1 MPRTRTALTL
11 GDWEKLAQSI
21 DEETTAADP
30 QIQII
35 HEKLQKLLAEIRELA
50 VEQKSLDS
58 RKQAVTRR
66 MNEILEEGRKA
77 ASALKVNLKLHFG
90 NRNEQLLRFGIQPLR
105 GKRRP
110 AKPEPSPDGEAS
122 A

>member
-21 DEETTAADP
+21 DEETAAAAP
-30 QIQII
+30 PLQPI
-35 HEKLQKLLAEIRELA
+35 HEKLQKLLAELRELA
-50 VEQKSLDS
+50 IEQKALDS

-66 MNEILEEGRKA
+66 MNEILEEGRRA
-77 ASALKVNLKLHFG
+77 ASALKVNLKHHFG
-90 NRNEQLLRFGIQPLR
+90 NRNEELLRFGIQPLR
-105 GKRRP
+105 RKRRP
-110 AKPEPSPDGEAS
+110 AKSEPSPDGEAS

>member
-1 MPRTRTALTL
+1 MAV
-11 GDWEKLAQSI
+11 GDWEKLAQAI
-21 DEETTAADP
+21 DEETTAAAP
-30 QIQII
+30 QLQLI
-35 HEKLQKLLAEIRELA
+35 HEKLQKLLVEIRELA
-50 VEQKSLDS
+50 IEQKSLDS

-77 ASALKVNLKLHFG
+77 ASALKVNLKQHFG

-110 AKPEPSPDGEAS
+110 AKPEPPPDGEAS

>member
-1 MPRTRTALTL
+1 MPRIRTALTL

-21 DEETTAADP
+21 DEETAAAAP
-30 QIQII
+30 QIQLI
-35 HEKLQKLLAEIRELA
+35 HEKLQELLAESRELA
-50 VEQKSLDS
+50 VEQKTLDS

-77 ASALKVNLKLHFG
+77 ASALKVNLKHQFG
-90 NRNEQLLRFGIQPLR
+90 NRNEELLRFGIQPLR

-110 AKPEPSPDGEAS
+110 MKPKPSPDGEAS

>member
-21 DEETTAADP
+21 DEETTAAAP
-30 QIQII
+30 QLQLI
-35 HEKLQKLLAEIRELA
+35 HEKLQKLLVELRELA
-50 VEQKSLDS
+50 VEQKLLDS

-77 ASALKVNLKLHFG
+77 AFALKVNLKLHFG
-90 NRNEQLLRFGIQPLR
+90 NRNEELLRFGIQPLR
-105 GKRRP
+105 GKRRS
-110 AKPEPSPDGEAS
+110 AKPEPSPDGEGS
-122 A
+122 T